1 MTADMLRSQL
11 RLLKSRYNVVS
22 PDQVRQWMLRESEL
36 PPRAVLVTCDDGLEN
51 TLTEMLP
58 ILQEE
63 TIPCLFFVTNSAA
76 AQKSEMLWYEALYLM
91 FLAAPSGVVRV
102 PELNLEAR
110 SADKKRLRDAWWRAA
125 RDFPD

>member
-1 MTADMLRSQL
+1 MRPANYRSLDPALDGGLVTADMLRSQL

-22 PDQVRQWMLRESEL
+22 PDQVRRWMLQESEL

-63 TIPCLFFVTNSAA
+63 KVPCLFFVTNSAVRKNLKCSGT
-76 AQKSEMLWYEALYLM
+76 KSYISC
-91 FLAAPSGVVRV
+91 FLQCPMVWCACR
-102 PELNLEAR
+102 N
-110 SADKKRLRDAWWRAA
+110 
-125 RDFPD
+125 